1 MSLHL
6 LVRSAFTLLF
16 VAVFGLSGRAAKQV
30 SNGDPVHYGQLA
42 RIIADRNP
50 IRFVLAGGLLA
61 LAVLAIY
68 LTFITD

>member
-1 MSLHL
+1 L
-6 LVRSAFTLLF
+6 
-16 VAVFGLSGRAAKQV
+16 GRAAKQV